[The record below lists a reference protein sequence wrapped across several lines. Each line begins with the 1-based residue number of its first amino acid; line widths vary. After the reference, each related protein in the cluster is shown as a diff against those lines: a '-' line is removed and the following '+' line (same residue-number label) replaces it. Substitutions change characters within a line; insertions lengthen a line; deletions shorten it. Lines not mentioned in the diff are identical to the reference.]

1 MKSYLRFLSRNKLY
15 TAIEIVGLSLA
26 LAFVI
31 VLSAYIVEDMSV
43 NDVLK
48 NTKDIYLCHD
58 SKSTACYEELHG
70 DFEKLP
76 AIEETCTI
84 LPPRDYK
91 VLISEGTH
99 VRHAD
104 KEINVAVLSAP
115 SNFFEFFTFPL
126 AEGTVQEALA
136 TKNSIVISEEIA
148 NTFFPD
154 GTALGKE
161 VNLYEL
167 NHLKSQYPGFKDI
180 DVNLTV
186 TGIFKPFSKTVFHT
200 PDIIIHIDLFDQI
213 LKENYLGIMRMP
225 IMTFMRVNDA
235 SEVKNIEAELSEAC
249 KRFLS
254 NYSNDIFG
262 EQMVLTRFDHIKKEV
277 NSELD
282 YYYYFT
288 NLRNVKLFGIYL
300 TMCIFL
306 TIVALL
312 DYVVL
317 TIAFSRFRIK
327 EIATRQLLG
336 TDRSGIIGRC
346 FIEAFLLLVVSCFF
360 AVLIAITFKEP
371 VSEILGMEINPF
383 SHLNEYLA
391 LAAIILIMVALAS
404 SVPSILLSSY
414 SSINVIKGEAR
425 YKDKI
430 IYGKIFI
437 GLAGLLS
444 ICALS
449 ICFGIT
455 RQTRHLINQPL
466 GYETEGLVAVSFI
479 GKEINRFRDE
489 LLAEPCVEKIGT
501 YVNHPVNAGR
511 ADIKDN
517 AGRYMEVRMIYGDK
531 TFFEILGIEV
541 VRDFNVMGESTN
553 IYYCE
558 STYNSLG
565 GYIEN
570 NMIRNHQGLIPL
582 SGTVSDIKIGRLKED
597 TSGIHSG
604 ITIIDDFSGWTETL
618 CIKVTGKVDEA
629 YRKIKE
635 FYYSK
640 GYNDDIVAV
649 TYFKKFVELEIQ
661 EEQNI
666 LKLLSGFSILCILM
680 TVMTIV
686 GLSSYHA
693 KSNEKDNAVRN
704 VFGCSRKELVMKLVF
719 DFVLP
724 VVISAVVAIPVAWSV
739 IDRWLEGYAIRT
751 DNSPAIY
758 ISALAVILAIVIAAI
773 SAQAFRLMRTNPAEA
788 LKKE

>member
-15 TAIEIVGLSLA
+15 TAIEVIGLSLA

-31 VLSAYIVEDMSV
+31 VLSAYIVDDMSV
-43 NDVLK
+43 NSVLK
-48 NTKDIYLCHD
+48 NTEDVYLCHD
-58 SKSTACYEELHG
+58 SKSTACYDELRG
-70 DFEKLP
+70 EYEKIP

-84 LPPRDYK
+84 LPCREYK
-91 VLISEGTH
+91 VLISEASI

-104 KEINVAVLSAP
+104 KEVNVSVLSAP
-115 SNFFEFFTFPL
+115 ANFFEFFTFPL
-126 AEGTVQEALA
+126 AEGTPQEALA
-136 TKNSIVISEEIA
+136 TKNSVVISEEIA

-154 GTALGKE
+154 GSALGKE
-161 VNLYEL
+161 VNLFEL
-167 NHLKSQYPGFKDI
+167 NHLKSQYLDFKDI

-186 TGIFKPFSKTVFHT
+186 TGIFKPFSKTVFHE
-200 PDIIIHIDLFDQI
+200 PDIIIHFDMFDQI
-213 LKENYLGIMRMP
+213 LAENYLGVMGMP
-225 IMTFMRVNDA
+225 HMTFVRVNDPA
-235 SEVKNIEAELSEAC
+235 DVKKIETELNEATR
-249 KRFLS
+249 KFISKYSGEFFGSQIILS
-254 NYSNDIFG
+254 
-262 EQMVLTRFDHIKKEV
+262 RFDNIKKEV
-277 NSELD
+277 SPELD
-282 YYYYFT
+282 YYYYFN

-300 TMCIFL
+300 AMCIFL

-336 TDRSGIIGRC
+336 TDRRGIIGRC
-346 FIEAFLLLVVSCFF
+346 FTEAFLLLMVSCFF
-360 AVLIAITFKEP
+360 AVLIAIAFKKP
-371 VSEILGMEINPF
+371 VGQILGMEIHPF
-383 SHLNEYLA
+383 SHINEYLI

-404 SVPSILLSSY
+404 SVPSIILSSY
-414 SSINVIKGEAR
+414 NAINVIKGEAR
-425 YKDKI
+425 YRNKI

-437 GLAGLLS
+437 GLAGFLS

-466 GYETEGLVAVSFI
+466 GYETEGILSVSFI
-479 GKEINRFRDE
+479 GSDINKFQDE
-489 LLAEPCVEKIGT
+489 LLAQPYIEKIGR

-511 ADIKDN
+511 SDIQNSSGEK
-517 AGRYMEVRMIYGDK
+517 AEIRMMYGDK
-531 TFFEILGIEV
+531 TCFEILGIEI
-541 VRDFNVMGESTN
+541 VRDFNVMEGSSN

-558 STYNSLG
+558 SSYNSLG
-565 GYIEN
+565 GFIED
-570 NMIRNHQGLIPL
+570 NMIRYYLEFLPL
-582 SGTVSDIKIGRLKED
+582 SGTISDIKIGRLKED
-597 TSGIHSG
+597 TSGKYAG

-618 CIKVTGKVDEA
+618 CIKVTGNVDA
-629 YRKIKE
+629 ACRKTKE
-635 FYYSK
+635 FYRSK
-640 GYNDDIVAV
+640 GYNDDIVSV
-649 TYFKKFVELEIQ
+649 TDFKGFIELEIQ

-693 KSNEKDNAVRN
+693 KTNEKDNAVRN
-704 VFGCSRKELVMKLVF
+704 VFGCSRKELAMKLVT

-724 VVISAVVAIPVAWSV
+724 VLVSAVVAIPVAWT
-739 IDRWLEGYAIRT
+739 IIGRWLEDYAIRT

-758 ISALAVILAIVIAAI
+758 ASALAVILAIVIAAI
-773 SAQAFRLMRTNPAEA
+773 SAQAIRLMHTNPAEA